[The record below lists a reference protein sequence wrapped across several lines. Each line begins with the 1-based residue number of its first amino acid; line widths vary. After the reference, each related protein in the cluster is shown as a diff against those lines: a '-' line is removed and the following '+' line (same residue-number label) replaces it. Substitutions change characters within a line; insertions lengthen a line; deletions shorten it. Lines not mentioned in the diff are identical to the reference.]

1 MFGHKNTFA
10 GICALIFVFSLCQ
23 GSECKT
29 RHGQTAFRVYDHSRS
44 SGTQKKKSARQ
55 KPRKTARQ
63 KKYRVQKGD
72 TLYGIA
78 RKHNVRLDDLQRANS
93 VSERKIVPGMLL
105 VIPGP
110 KSAATAAVQRKTV
123 EQRPDAPR
131 FRWPLKKIV
140 SFRRDGDTGV
150 RPIGLIIA
158 GNPDSGVYTSA
169 DGVVKKV
176 GQMRGYGKYV
186 MVRHERKYMT
196 VYSNLGEVH
205 VRNGDMLDAGDMIG
219 RVSSANILHFQIDCG
234 GKPQNPL
241 LFLPK
246 KG

>member
-1 MFGHKNTFA
+1 
-10 GICALIFVFSLCQ
+10 VQ
-23 GSECKT
+23 
-29 RHGQTAFRVYDHSRS
+29 
-44 SGTQKKKSARQ
+44 QKS
-55 KPRKTARQ
+55 RKTAQQ
-63 KKYRVQKGD
+63 KKYRVRKGD

-78 RKHNVRLDDLQRANS
+78 RKYNVSVDNLKKVNS
-93 VSERKIVPGMLL
+93 LSGQKIVPGMLI

-110 KSAATAAVQRKTV
+110 KSAATAAVQRKTA
-123 EQRPDAPR
+123 EQRPDIPR

-219 RVSSANILHFQIDCG
+219 RISSANILHFQIDCG